1 MIVWVYLYSN
11 LCSRPRHCKLQNT
24 HRRSGPTGTPP
35 KLGWNMARV
44 QKPAIS
50 LKRCKIEIGPWYYD
64 RLIGSRI
71 CAFDSYQNQWPWMTL
86 KRPKRTFAE
95 KNAFYGAHQKNLNE
109 DRPILSVEIF
119 RSVILVS
126 RNIRYMR
133 IFAGV
138 PQGGGVKRHWGR
150 RRRYFLA
157 ISVATASE
165 TFDRR
170 QALSAVCRQGPTR
183 KPCCGRRTSRC
194 RCKTR
199 YVSKFTAAS
208 HGSPCDS
215 TAFLS

>member
-1 MIVWVYLYSN
+1 
-11 LCSRPRHCKLQNT
+11 
-24 HRRSGPTGTPP
+24 
-35 KLGWNMARV
+35 
-44 QKPAIS
+44 
-50 LKRCKIEIGPWYYD
+50 
-64 RLIGSRI
+64 
-71 CAFDSYQNQWPWMTL
+71 MTL